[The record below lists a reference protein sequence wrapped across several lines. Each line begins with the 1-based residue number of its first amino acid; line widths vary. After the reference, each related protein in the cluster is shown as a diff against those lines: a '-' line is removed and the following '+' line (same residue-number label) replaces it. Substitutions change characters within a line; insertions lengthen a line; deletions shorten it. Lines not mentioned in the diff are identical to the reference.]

1 MQYLTSLHP
10 SHLAPADRLEVGHF
24 GLLGRRR
31 HNSAVWKGDKANA
44 IQGWTPFYET
54 FVVKM
59 MFF

>member
-44 IQGWTPFYET
+44 IQRDGRRFM
-54 FVVKM
+54 KLLS
-59 MFF
+59 